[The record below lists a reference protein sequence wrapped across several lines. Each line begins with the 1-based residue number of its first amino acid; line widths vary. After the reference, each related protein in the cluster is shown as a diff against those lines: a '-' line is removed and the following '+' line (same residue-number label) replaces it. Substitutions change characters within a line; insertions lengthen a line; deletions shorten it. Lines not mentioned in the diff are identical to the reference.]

1 MFSPRG
7 LLASARAID
16 RGRVDRLMAAAL
28 LVEIEL
34 QIRLDGVIHAGVFA
48 AVAGVLLALA
58 VAVRQRWAQAGVLV
72 VLALMSERMLFGH
85 PAGLGNSAGVSV
97 AVLVLFYGLGAFA
110 PERRSLLTLAAAVVI
125 TSANAWTK
133 PGGGPSSVVPME
145 LFAVFLPY
153 VLGRMTRKR
162 ADRERAARGAAE
174 QLDAARDSRARAAA
188 DGERARI
195 AREIHDV
202 IAHSVSV
209 MVIQAGGA
217 RLVMGDEPK
226 RAEESLRSVERAGRE
241 ALAEM
246 RRLLGILGDGDLR
259 ALTPQPGLANIAPL
273 LAHARTAGVSADLHV
288 DGDPTSVPP
297 ALDLCA
303 YRIVQ
308 EALTNTIKHAAPAR
322 ASVKVRW
329 EGSTL
334 ELEISDDGRRG
345 RAVNRTTEGHG
356 ITGMRERVALH
367 SGTLETGA
375 RTEGGFTVLARLPLA
390 AEDEP

>member
-1 MFSPRG
+1 
-7 LLASARAID
+7 
-16 RGRVDRLMAAAL
+16 
-28 LVEIEL
+28 
-34 QIRLDGVIHAGVFA
+34 
-48 AVAGVLLALA
+48 
-58 VAVRQRWAQAGVLV
+58 
-72 VLALMSERMLFGH
+72 
-85 PAGLGNSAGVSV
+85 
-97 AVLVLFYGLGAFA
+97 
-110 PERRSLLTLAAAVVI
+110 
-125 TSANAWTK
+125 
-133 PGGGPSSVVPME
+133 
-145 LFAVFLPY
+145 
-153 VLGRMTRKR
+153 MTRKR
-162 ADRERAARGAAE
+162 ADRERSARGAAE

-226 RAEESLRSVERAGRE
+226 RAQESLRSVERAGRE

-259 ALTPQPGLANIAPL
+259 ALAPQPGLANIAPL

-288 DGDPTSVPP
+288 DGDPIPVPP

-308 EALTNTIKHAAPAR
+308 EALTNTIKHAAPAG
-322 ASVKVRW
+322 ASVEVRW
-329 EGSTL
+329 EGSAL

-345 RAVNRTTEGHG
+345 RAVNGTTGGHG

-367 SGTLETGA
+367 SGTLEAGA
-375 RTEGGFTVLARLPLA
+375 RPEGGFTVLARLPLA

>member
-16 RGRVDRLMAAAL
+16 RVRVDRLVAAVL

-34 QIRLDGVIHAGVFA
+34 QVWLDGAIHARVFA
-48 AVAGVLLALA
+48 AAAGVLLALA
-58 VAVRQRWAQAGVLV
+58 VAVRRRWPQSGILV

-97 AVLVLFYGLGAFA
+97 AFLLLFYGLGAFA
-110 PERRSLLTLAAAVVI
+110 PGRRSLWTLAAAVVI
-125 TSANAWTK
+125 TLANAWTK

-145 LFAVFLPY
+145 LFAVLLPY
-153 VLGRMTRKR
+153 VLGRMMRKR

-217 RLVMGDEPK
+217 RLVMGDEPE

-259 ALTPQPGLANIAPL
+259 ALAPQPGLANIAPL

-288 DGDPTSVPP
+288 DGDPTPVPP

-308 EALTNTIKHAAPAR
+308 EALTNTIKHAAPAS

-329 EGSTL
+329 EGSAL
-334 ELEISDDGRRG
+334 ELEIADDGRRG
-345 RAVNRTTEGHG
+345 RAVNGTTGGHG

-375 RTEGGFTVLARLPLA
+375 RPEGGFTVLARLPLA